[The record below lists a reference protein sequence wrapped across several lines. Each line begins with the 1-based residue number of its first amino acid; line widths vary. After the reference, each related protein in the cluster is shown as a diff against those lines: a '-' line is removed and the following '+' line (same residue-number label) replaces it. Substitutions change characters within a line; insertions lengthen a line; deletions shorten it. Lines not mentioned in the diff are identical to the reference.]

1 MPIVW
6 MLRFGAVCGVVMALS
21 LGVPGAIEVFT
32 GETAATS
39 LVIGLGAGLGAP
51 ALTAFHLHQSAFS
64 GRFGAIAYGVNMI
77 GFSLFAGIAFALNVV
92 VFFLDPAVATQ
103 LLAGPTRIVL
113 LTGVAVFV
121 VGTALFCAS
130 MVRARVFPRVPAW
143 GYGVTLVLLALSS
156 SLPDT
161 PLTGALHVFA
171 AGSLIW
177 LSLSLRQD
185 RRPGRGRQ
193 DAVVPGQAGTQAG
206 TPYGIAG

>member
-1 MPIVW
+1 MPIPW

-21 LGVPGAIEVFT
+21 LGVPGAIEAFT

-51 ALTAFHLHQSAFS
+51 ALTAFHLYQSAFS

-77 GFSLFAGIAFALNVV
+77 GISLFAGIAFALNVV

-103 LLAGPTRIVL
+103 LLAGPTRIAL
-113 LTGVAVFV
+113 LSGVAVFV

-143 GYGVTLVLLALSS
+143 SYGVTLVLLALAAP
-156 SLPDT
+156 LPDT
-161 PLTGALHVFA
+161 PLTGALHVLV

-185 RRPGRGRQ
+185 RPEPTGQPGSASRPG
-193 DAVVPGQAGTQAG
+193 PAG
-206 TPYGIAG
+206 